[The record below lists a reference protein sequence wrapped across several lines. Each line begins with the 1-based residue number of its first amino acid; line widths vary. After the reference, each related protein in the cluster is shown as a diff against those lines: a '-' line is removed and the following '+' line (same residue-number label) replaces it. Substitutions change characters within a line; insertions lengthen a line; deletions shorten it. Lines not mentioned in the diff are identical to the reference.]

1 MSLTEGACLNQAGD
15 DEAANRERLWRDAIA
30 IANIPTLLLVLVQL
44 TGDLRWLDDPYRPSR
59 TRGLG
64 DNDSGGLPENI
75 QHTIRNAATEAILA
89 WRNGGSPL
97 PAPPAPDLL
106 VRMLGASLGESIPAE
121 YGPMIAAE
129 MREATQVHA
138 GMSTAYANAGVAND
152 AKPNPPHVASPAAF
166 RAIVIGAGMSG
177 LCASVALA
185 KAGVAHIILERHDT
199 VGGTWLEN
207 RYPGCG
213 VDVPS
218 HLYSYTFAP
227 HDWTRYF
234 ALRDEIHA
242 YFEKVADDFGI
253 RSRIRFGMSVD
264 RLAWDAGTQE
274 WKVETSDRI
283 GRKATLRA
291 NAVISAVGAFN
302 KPHMPDVPGLASFDG
317 PSLHTAVWP
326 VAGVD
331 LHRKRVAVI
340 GNGASA
346 MQVVPAIADRAASM
360 IVFQRSAQW
369 ATPFEKFGV
378 DVPPALR
385 FLLREMPLYRAWYRL
400 RLGWAFNDKSHASLQ
415 KDPSWPHPDRAVNNL
430 NDSHR
435 KGLTRYIE
443 SELAT
448 RPDILPKVLPTYP
461 PFGKRMLLD
470 NGWFRTL
477 AREHVALVTDSVASV
492 QPHGVT
498 TSAGT
503 HYDADVLIWATGFD
517 VIHFLAPME
526 ILGREGQRLH
536 DVWHGDDARAFLGTT
551 VPGFPNFFCLYGPNT
566 QFGHGGSLISV
577 VERQVHYVVSLL
589 QMMFE
594 KDAGAIDVR
603 SAVHDAYNARVDAAH
618 ENMVWTHRGMS
629 TYYRNA
635 KGRVV
640 VNNPFRIVD
649 MWQWTERAN
658 AGDYVLEPRPAP

>member
-1 MSLTEGACLNQAGD
+1 MSLNGD
-15 DEAANRERLWRDAIA
+15 DEGDSWRDAIA

-44 TGDLRWLDDPYRPSR
+44 TGNLRWLDDPYRPSR

-64 DNDSGGLPENI
+64 DNDSGGLSEAA
-75 QHTIRNAATEAILA
+75 QYEIRTAALDAMFA
-89 WRNGGSPL
+89 WRDDHSPS
-97 PAPPAPDLL
+97 PVQQAPDLL
-106 VRMLGASLGESIPAE
+106 VRMLGVSLGEDIPAE

-129 MREATQVHA
+129 MREATSARA
-138 GMSTAYANAGVAND
+138 GANARGVAD
-152 AKPNPPHVASPAAF
+152 VPTPAPPSGF

-185 KAGVAHIILERHDT
+185 RVGIEHIILERHDT

-242 YFEKVADDFGI
+242 YFEKVAVDFGV
-253 RSRIRFGMSVD
+253 RSRIRFGISAD
-264 RLAWDAGTQE
+264 RLAWNETTQE
-274 WKVETSDRI
+274 WAVDTIDRS
-283 GRKATLRA
+283 GRKETLRA

-302 KPHMPDVPGLASFDG
+302 KPRMPDVPGLASFDG
-317 PSLHTAVWP
+317 PSVHTAAWP
-326 VAGVD
+326 QAGVD
-331 LHRKRVAVI
+331 LHGKRVAVI

-346 MQVVPAIADRAASM
+346 MQVVPAIADRVASM

-369 ATPFEKFGV
+369 AAPFEKFRV
-378 DVPPALR
+378 DVPPAIR
-385 FLLREMPLYRAWYRL
+385 ILLREMPLYRAWYRL

-415 KDPSWPHPDRAVNNL
+415 KDPAWPHPDRAVNAL

-443 SELAT
+443 SELAA
-448 RPDILPKVLPTYP
+448 RPDLISKVLPTYP

-470 NGWFRTL
+470 NGWFRAL
-477 AREHVALVTDSVASV
+477 AREHIELVTDGVASV

-498 TSAGT
+498 SAAGT

-526 ILGREGQRLH
+526 IRGREGRRLH
-536 DVWHGDDARAFLGTT
+536 DVWQGDDARAYLGTT

-589 QMMFE
+589 QMLFE
-594 KDAGAIDVR
+594 KDASAIEVR
-603 SAVHDAYNARVDAAH
+603 STVHDAYNVRVDTAH
-618 ENMVWTHRGMS
+618 ERMVWTHRGMS

-649 MWQWTERAN
+649 MWKWTERAEAEDYTFMPR
-658 AGDYVLEPRPAP
+658 AGI

>member
-1 MSLTEGACLNQAGD
+1 MNSPGQN
-15 DEAANRERLWRDAIA
+15 EATGQERLWCDAIA
-30 IANIPTLLLVLVQL
+30 IANIPTLLLVLVHL
-44 TGDLRWLDDPYRPSR
+44 TGNQRWLDDPYRPSR

-64 DNDSGGLPENI
+64 DNDSGGLPETVQN
-75 QHTIRNAATEAILA
+75 TIRTAARDAVLA
-89 WRNGGSPL
+89 WRNGGSPAL
-97 PAPPAPDLL
+97 EQPAPDLL
-106 VRMLGASLGESIPAE
+106 VRMLGISLGEPIPAE

-129 MREATQVHA
+129 MREATTARA
-138 GMSTAYANAGVAND
+138 GTNAGD
-152 AKPNPPHVASPAAF
+152 AADGPPIAPRSGF
-166 RAIVIGAGMSG
+166 RAIIIGAGMSG
-177 LCASVALA
+177 VCASVELA
-185 KAGVAHIILERHDT
+185 KAGIEHTLLERHDT

-218 HLYSYTFAP
+218 HLYSYAFAP

-242 YFEKVADDFGI
+242 YFEKVADDFGV

-264 RLAWDAGTQE
+264 RLAWDERAQE
-274 WKVETSDRI
+274 WTVDTTDRNCRKET
-283 GRKATLRA
+283 LHA

-302 KPHMPDVPGLASFDG
+302 KPRMPNVPGLASFDG
-317 PSLHTAVWP
+317 PSVHTAAWP
-326 VAGVD
+326 EAGVGLD
-331 LHRKRVAVI
+331 GKRVAVI

-346 MQVVPAIADRAASM
+346 MQVVPAIADRVGSM
-360 IVFQRSAQW
+360 IVFQRSPQW
-369 ATPFEKFGV
+369 AAPFEKFRV
-378 DVPPALR
+378 DVPPAIR

-415 KDPSWPHPDRAVNNL
+415 KDPSWPHPDRAVNDL

-448 RPDILPKVLPTYP
+448 RPDLIEKVLPTYP

-470 NGWFRTL
+470 NAWFRTL
-477 AREHVALVTDSVASV
+477 AREHVELVTDSVASV

-498 TSAGT
+498 TTAGT

-526 ILGREGQRLH
+526 ILGREEQRLH
-536 DVWHGDDARAFLGTT
+536 DVWQGDDARAFLGTT

-594 KDAGAIDVR
+594 KDAGTVEVR

-649 MWQWTERAN
+649 MWKWTERAN
-658 AGDYVLEPRPAP
+658 AADYVLEPREGA